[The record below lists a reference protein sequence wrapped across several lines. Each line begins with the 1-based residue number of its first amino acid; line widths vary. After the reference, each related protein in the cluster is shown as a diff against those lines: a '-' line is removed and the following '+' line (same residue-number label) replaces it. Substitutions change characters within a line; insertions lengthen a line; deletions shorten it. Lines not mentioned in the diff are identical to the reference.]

1 MVGRLH
7 LLAVLKACPE
17 LPTRCQVV
25 GGSGKARQSFSTG
38 TAAWRRAGDRGL
50 EVAHNIAR
58 NCPSAS
64 TSPTARYPIGRQAG
78 RQAHRGIGERLGRS
92 GSATCSKKIDLA
104 DRTVQALTPG
114 NELPAPPPT
123 CRRHGPPEAVGG
135 CCGQLW

>member
-1 MVGRLH
+1 VVGRLH

-78 RQAHRGIGERLGRS
+78 RHIE
-92 GSATCSKKIDLA
+92 GSVKGWA
-104 DRTVQALTPG
+104 DQALPH
-114 NELPAPPPT
+114 AA
-123 CRRHGPPEAVGG
+123 RK
-135 CCGQLW
+135 